1 MMVCQKCQVAAAT
14 VHTTTIVNGKATETH
29 FCDKCT
35 DKDHRGIPG
44 MPTNA
49 QDLIKQIL
57 APLLAPMQGLSPL
70 LNIPNIPA
78 AKSPPDKRIQACP
91 TCGITLRD
99 IQKTGR
105 LGCPNDYSVFGDTL
119 SQMIATAQNGC
130 TQHIGKVPKKGAPLE
145 TRRAI
150 LQAMVDSLQHRI
162 EGAVFREDYE
172 EAAECRD
179 RINNARAELHPPDG
193 NAPPPNPTP

>member
-1 MMVCQKCQVAAAT
+1 M
-14 VHTTTIVNGKATETH
+14 HTTAIVNGKVAETH
-29 FCDKCT
+29 FCDKCAG
-35 DKDHRGIPG
+35 KDHHGIPG

-49 QDLIKQIL
+49 QDLIQQML

-70 LNIPNIPA
+70 LNIPNILAA
-78 AKSPPDKRIQACP
+78 AKLPPDKRIQACP
-91 TCGITLRD
+91 RCGITFRD

-119 SQMIATAQNGC
+119 TQVIATAQNGC

-172 EAAECRD
+172 EAAKCRD
-179 RINNARAELHPPDG
+179 RIDNAQSELDRMV
-193 NAPPPNPTP
+193 